1 MLFVAKFVVFV
12 MVVCLLFPASSVY
25 GHGLGIETIS
35 SIDVQGKSLTV
46 TVEMPM
52 YFENE
57 SEQITITAIE
67 DETDETAKNVTFLI
81 GLFHNGEMI
90 FRNYFFAEDGILP
103 INVKPT
109 QEGKIT
115 IHGEQDSLLGAWH
128 PTESNPIE
136 ITGSLFNSGGLYTF
150 EIEVRTIDEPTNI
163 IENSKVYKVDLTLIE
178 QPTIEW
184 QSMLAVFEDVLDHE
198 KSITASINSIQSL
211 SVKEEDF
218 ATMNFLQ
225 WFIDE
230 QIEEEE
236 NAANILK
243 QLQLIGDNG
252 YGLLMLDKELAVRK
266 FVEPVAK

>member
-1 MLFVAKFVVFV
+1 MNKKVSEALVKQVNKEFYSAYLYLA
-12 MVVCLLFPASSVY
+12 MN
-25 GHGLGIETIS
+25 
-35 SIDVQGKSLTV
+35 Q
-46 TVEMPM
+46 
-52 YFENE
+52 YF
-57 SEQITITAIE
+57 E
-67 DETDETAKNVTFLI
+67 DETMAGMANWMYQQFLEEQ
-81 GLFHNGEMI
+81 FHAMKMVKYLNS
-90 FRNYFFAEDGILP
+90 RGI
-103 INVKPT
+103 
-109 QEGKIT
+109 
-115 IHGEQDSLLGAWH
+115 
-128 PTESNPIE
+128 
-136 ITGSLFNSGGLYTF
+136 
-150 EIEVRTIDEPTNI
+150 
-163 IENSKVYKVDLTLIE
+163 KVDLTLIE